1 MEKNQET
8 FKEFVSADF
17 PFRTSR
23 ALQ

>member
-1 MEKNQET
+1 MEKNQEAL
-8 FKEFVSADF
+8 KEFVSADF